1 MDTKK
6 LKINIRIDGRTYPLT
21 INQEDEEKYRKA
33 AKKVNDLVRKFREQF
48 VDRDTNDILAMT
60 AFQVALNSLDLQQ
73 REDKTLFIGGLKNL
87 NDDVADFIKEKSTK

>member
-21 INQEDEEKYRKA
+21 INPEDEEKYRKA
-33 AKKVNDLVRKFREQF
+33 AKNVNDLVRKFREQF

-60 AFQVALNSLDLQQ
+60 AFQVALSSLDLQQ

-87 NDDVADFIKEKSTK
+87 NDDIADFIKEKGAK

>member
-33 AKKVNDLVRKFREQF
+33 AKNVNDLVRKFREQF
-48 VDRDTNDILAMT
+48 VDRDTYDILAMT

-87 NDDVADFIKEKSTK
+87 NDDIADFLKEKGAK

>member
-1 MDTKK
+1 MSTKQ

-21 INQEDEEKYRKA
+21 IDASDEEKYRKA
-33 AKKVNDLVRKFREQF
+33 AKSVNELVRKFREQF

-60 AFQVALNSLDLQQ
+60 AFQVALNNLEWQE

-87 NDDVADFIKEKSTK
+87 NDDISDFIKEKTRK